1 MLVKNKEHEAPLHVS
16 DKKWSK
22 PTKPYAL
29 RSQVTASVLGA
40 VLHCALLKTSR
51 CEQSFILLETYFQA
65 FHDHS
70 PQTHSYPAGKLD
82 HSSSLTASTSTLGLM
97 SL

>member
-1 MLVKNKEHEAPLHVS
+1 MLVKNKEHETPLHVS

-29 RSQVTASVLGA
+29 RSRVTARVLGT
-40 VLHCALLKTSR
+40 VLYCALLKTSR

-70 PQTHSYPAGKLD
+70 PQTPFLSCG
-82 HSSSLTASTSTLGLM
+82 
-97 SL
+97 